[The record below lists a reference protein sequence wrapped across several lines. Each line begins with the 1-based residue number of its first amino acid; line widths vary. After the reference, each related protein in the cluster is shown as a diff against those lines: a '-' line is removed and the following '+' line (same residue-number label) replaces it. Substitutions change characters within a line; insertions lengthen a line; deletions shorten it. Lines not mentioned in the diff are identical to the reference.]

1 MSGRARPGAAG
12 RGGAQDGD
20 RCWKMAEV
28 LVRGTNIK
36 YVRIPEEV
44 ILTVPDEDPQVT
56 RRPVTP
62 RDGLM

>member
-1 MSGRARPGAAG
+1 
-12 RGGAQDGD
+12 
-20 RCWKMAEV
+20 MAEV